1 MNAYYEFMLNKK
13 KYNKCLFPNNNL
25 IPSQYKSSSYI
36 TNTMNDLKNSNFLYN
51 VGISLAGGFFY
62 GIISTIID
70 ETITKKLIKD
80 SWNDIKNIKIDK
92 LEQSFKKFIFIK
104 LYLF

>member
-1 MNAYYEFMLNKK
+1 MNVYYSVMLNKK
-13 KYNKCLFPNNNL
+13 SFDLYTLSYNKY
-25 IPSQYKSSSYI
+25 IISKYKSSSYI

-51 VGISLAGGFFY
+51 VGISLAGGLFY

-80 SWNDIKNIKIDK
+80 S
-92 LEQSFKKFIFIK
+92 
-104 LYLF
+104 

>member
-13 KYNKCLFPNNNL
+13 KYNKILFPNKNL
-25 IPSQYKSSSYI
+25 IPSKYKSSSYI

-51 VGISLAGGFFY
+51 VGISLAGGMLY

-80 SWNDIKNIKIDK
+80 SWKDIKKLIDK
-92 LEQSFKKFIFIK
+92 NEQ
-104 LYLF
+104 